1 MNGNTWKLVQTI
13 FIMLLIALLGV
24 FINQSV
30 ANSDRVHR
38 IEVEQAELKT
48 RQEATDKNLER
59 IAKDIDE
66 IKGDVKQLLKRGN

>member
-13 FIMLLIALLGV
+13 FVMLLIALLGV

-38 IEVEQAELKT
+38 IEVEQVELKT